1 VPLDESWHDCNKLLI
16 ELVRNLT
23 DINFLNS
30 SNKEIWRMN
39 QRNVVA
45 RIFRKLHLFFD
56 IPRNWISDFLNVI
69 QLPDLWYYRQRID
82 VFVRSAYFFHDKFG
96 SCFASAV
103 CYLQI

>member
-30 SNKEIWRMN
+30 SNRDWGMN

-45 RIFRKLHLFFD
+45 LLEYLGSYIY
-56 IPRNWISDFLNVI
+56 FLTFLGI
-69 QLPDLWYYRQRID
+69 
-82 VFVRSAYFFHDKFG
+82 G
-96 SCFASAV
+96 
-103 CYLQI
+103 YLTF